1 MSNTNAQ
8 KYIGAYEDY
17 KIGKK
22 KILGSYLLT
31 SSDII
36 EFAKKWDP
44 APFHTDEKAGQQS
57 AFGGLTAAGAHL
69 ISIRIKLI
77 QDEGIN
83 SHVIATMGWDQVKFL
98 NPARPNDTLTLSFEC
113 VEKRLSKSK
122 PDCGIV
128 TLYFEMMNQHNEL
141 ILSLND
147 TILVRRQCEL

>member
-1 MSNTNAQ
+1 MSRSDAH

-22 KILGSYLLT
+22 VILGSYVLT

-57 AFGGLTAAGAHL
+57 VFGSLTAAGAHL

-77 QDEGIN
+77 QDMGVNPHI
-83 SHVIATMGWDQVKFL
+83 IATMGWDQVKFL
-98 NPARPNDTLTLSFEC
+98 NPAKPKDTLILSFEC
-113 VEKRLSKSK
+113 IEKRLSKSK

-128 TLYFEMMNQHNEL
+128 TMYFEMINQNNDP

-147 TILVRRQCEL
+147 TILVRKRHD

>member
-1 MSNTNAQ
+1 MKENN
-8 KYIGAYEDY
+8 E
-17 KIGKK
+17 K
-22 KILGSYLLT
+22 KIK
-31 SSDII
+31 DHPK
-36 EFAKKWDP
+36 E
-44 APFHTDEKAGQQS
+44 
-57 AFGGLTAAGAHL
+57 
-69 ISIRIKLI
+69 IKLI

-128 TLYFEMMNQHNEL
+128 TLYFEMMNQNNEL

>member
-1 MSNTNAQ
+1 MSRSDAH

-22 KILGSYLLT
+22 VILGSYVLT

-57 AFGGLTAAGAHL
+57 VFGSLTAAGAHL

-77 QDEGIN
+77 QDMGVNPHI
-83 SHVIATMGWDQVKFL
+83 IATMGWDQVKFL
-98 NPARPNDTLTLSFEC
+98 NPAKPKDTLILSFEC
-113 VEKRLSKSK
+113 IEKRLSKSK

-128 TLYFEMMNQHNEL
+128 TMYFEMINQNNDP

-147 TILVRRQCEL
+147 TILVRKRHN

>member
-1 MSNTNAQ
+1 MSRSDAH

-22 KILGSYLLT
+22 VILGSYVLT

-44 APFHTDEKAGQQS
+44 APFHTEEKAGQQS
-57 AFGGLTAAGAHL
+57 VFGSLTAAGAHL

-77 QDEGIN
+77 QDMGVNPHI
-83 SHVIATMGWDQVKFL
+83 IATMGWDQVKFL
-98 NPARPNDTLTLSFEC
+98 NPAKPKDTLILSFEC
-113 VEKRLSKSK
+113 IEKRLSKSK

-128 TLYFEMMNQHNEL
+128 TMYFEMINQNNDP

-147 TILVRRQCEL
+147 TILVRKRHD

>member
-1 MSNTNAQ
+1 MSRSDAH

-22 KILGSYLLT
+22 VILGSYVLT

-57 AFGGLTAAGAHL
+57 VFGSLTAAGAHL

-77 QDEGIN
+77 QDMGVNPHI
-83 SHVIATMGWDQVKFL
+83 IATMGWDQVKFL
-98 NPARPNDTLTLSFEC
+98 NPAKPKDTLILSFEC
-113 VEKRLSKSK
+113 IEKRLSKSK

-128 TLYFEMMNQHNEL
+128 TMYFEMINQNNDP

-147 TILVRRQCEL
+147 TILVRRRHN